1 MSTRNALLNAAET
14 ACRARGYDGFS
25 YADLAKEVGI
35 RKPSIHHHFPTKA
48 DLIEALITHY
58 SDQFFARLSEISVQA
73 GPASSQLHKY
83 LNIYRDQLAG
93 GSQLC
98 LCVALS
104 LNPGNL
110 NAVSLDALNG
120 FHAKSV
126 KWLSDVFLLAE
137 RDGSITHLDRPQ
149 VEAIA
154 TLALVEGAQILSRA
168 AGDITPYEVSIR
180 RLSKRLLLV

>member
-1 MSTRNALLNAAET
+1 MSTRDNLLTAAET
-14 ACRARGYDGFS
+14 ACRAHGYSGFS

-48 DLIEALITHY
+48 DLIEALISRY
-58 SDQFFARLSEISVQA
+58 SEAFFQTLNEITGA
-73 GPASSQLHKY
+73 GGLASTQLDKY
-83 LNIYRDQLAG
+83 LKLYRDQLAG

-104 LNPGNL
+104 LSPQNL
-110 NAVSLDALNG
+110 TPTSLDALNG

-126 KWLSDVFLLAE
+126 KWLTDVFSKAE
-137 RDGSITHLDRPQ
+137 HDESITELDRPQ

-168 AGDITPYEVSIR
+168 AQDVTPFEVSVR
-180 RLSKRLLLV
+180 RLSKRLHLV